1 MRALEFK
8 SKIKNNRI
16 LIPNKLLSE
25 LKTDKDIKVIVL
37 FDDMDKSDD
46 LAFKQ
51 ASAEQFLNGYADS
64 DAIYDN

>member
-25 LKTDKDIKVIVL
+25 FKTDKDIKVIVL
-37 FDDMDKSDD
+37 FDDTDKCDD

-51 ASAEQFLNGYADS
+51 ASVEQFLNGYADS